1 MKDNV
6 NGKKSLKKE
15 KEEEEEE
22 ERAVQQC
29 TSMGN
34 GR

>member
-1 MKDNV
+1 LKDNV